1 MEDAEIPTDQRTS
14 IPLAP
19 TDTNLAEHMDIEIVE
34 GPEDDQLP
42 AMASNPES
50 VQQQVRQYPTRDR
63 RVPQRYSDYVT
74 H

>member
-1 MEDAEIPTDQRTS
+1 
-14 IPLAP
+14 
-19 TDTNLAEHMDIEIVE
+19 MDIEIVE

-50 VQQQVRQYPTRDR
+50 FQQQVRRYPTRDR